1 MNSDGGVEKI
11 VSTWRNSREKKKT
24 HHGDGDTGMGVLLR
38 LVGCAYCLQVLLPFI
53 WLLIFSRIWLLLRLF
68 CAAYSFVFGLCAY
81 EMFYKRLICIIIN
94 IVCKYKVLFYT
105 LD

>member
-1 MNSDGGVEKI
+1 MLAGAATIYLAFDI
-11 VSTWRNSREKKKT
+11 LTY
-24 HHGDGDTGMGVLLR
+24 L
-38 LVGCAYCLQVLLPFI
+38 AAFAAFI
-53 WLLIFSRIWLLLRLF
+53 ALLI
-68 CAAYSFVFGLCAY
+68 SFVFGLCAY